1 MIQCYEIKGYTDR
14 KVTANTPDIII
25 KNKKDK
31 TRISIDVEIPAERNV
46 MQKEA
51 GKKLNYRSLCME
63 IRRMGNRKC
72 MIVPVII
79 GATGMA
85 TKGLKK
91 VLKAIPGKHS
101 IDTCTPQNTAVL
113 GISHIIRKVLQSEI
127 TMKFIPYTR
136 K

>member
-1 MIQCYEIKGYTDR
+1 
-14 KVTANTPDIII
+14 V
-25 KNKKDK
+25 
-31 TRISIDVEIPAERNV
+31 
-46 MQKEA
+46 QKEA
-51 GKKLNYRSLCME
+51 GKKLNYRGLCME
-63 IRRMGNRKC
+63 IRRMWNMKC

-101 IDTCTPQNTAVL
+101 IDTLQDTAVL
-113 GISHIIRKVLQSEI
+113 GISHIIRKVMQSEI

-136 K
+136 KWS